1 MKALALAAAAA
12 LLVAGCTTMNVTDSW
27 KDPSF
32 KGPPAQHVLVVGVAR
47 SSTTRR
53 VFEDAFAAQLRAAG
67 VEATSSYTKTGDDE
81 TESKIKDLV
90 ERSGADALLVTR
102 LQRVQQ
108 KVNVTPGTAYTG
120 GFWGWYGG
128 AYASAPTVTQ
138 YDEVTLET
146 TVWSAK
152 TEKVVWAVTTKNIGT
167 SDVEGKTRSLAQE
180 LIPKLKAD
188 GVIR

>member
-12 LLVAGCTTMNVTDSW
+12 FLVTGCTTMNVTDAW

-32 KGPPAQHVLVVGVAR
+32 AGPPAQHVLVLGVAR
-47 SSTTRR
+47 STTTRH

-67 VEATSSYTKTGDDE
+67 VDATSSYTKTGDDE
-81 TESKIKDLV
+81 TEAKIKDLV
-90 ERSGADALLVTR
+90 DRSGADALLVTR

-108 KVNVTPGTAYTG
+108 KVNVSGGAYYTG
-120 GFWGWYGG
+120 GFYGWYGG
-128 AYASAPTVTQ
+128 AYASSPTVTQ

-152 TEKVVWAVTTKNIGT
+152 SEKMVWAVTTKNIGT
-167 SDVEGKTRSLAQE
+167 TDVEGKTRSLAQE
-180 LIPKLKAD
+180 LIPKMKAD